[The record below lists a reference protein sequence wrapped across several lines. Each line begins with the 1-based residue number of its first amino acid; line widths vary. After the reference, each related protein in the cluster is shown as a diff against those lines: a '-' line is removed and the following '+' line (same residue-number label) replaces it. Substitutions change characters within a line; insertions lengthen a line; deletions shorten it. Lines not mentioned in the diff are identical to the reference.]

1 MGQSKGGEGVSEAS
15 ERMKRVA
22 ELHKED
28 RTLELASALGMS
40 LKEWMTAYSLKE
52 KIITHSMWTNRR
64 SPHALMIDCLHLVG
78 RYTKNKAITQV
89 SIMNKTKELWGVCT
103 SPRPNAWQDNFQAEI
118 EEVLDVLNK
127 DNEGEME
134 T

>member
-1 MGQSKGGEGVSEAS
+1 MGQSKGGKGMTEAS

-40 LKEWMTAYSLKE
+40 LKEWLTAFTLKG

-78 RYTKNKAITQV
+78 RRTKNKAVTQV

-118 EEVLDVLNK
+118 EEVFGVLDK
-127 DNEGEME
+127 DDESEME

>member
-1 MGQSKGGEGVSEAS
+1 MGQSKGGKGMTEAS

-40 LKEWMTAYSLKE
+40 LKEWMTAFTLKE
-52 KIITHSMWTNRR
+52 KIITHGMWSNRR
-64 SPHALMIDCLHLVG
+64 SPHALLIDCLHLVG
-78 RYTKNKAITQV
+78 RRTKNKAVTQV

-118 EEVLDVLNK
+118 EEVFGVLDK
-127 DNEGEME
+127 DDESEME

>member
-1 MGQSKGGEGVSEAS
+1 MTEAS

-40 LKEWMTAYSLKE
+40 LKEWMTAFTLKE
-52 KIITHSMWTNRR
+52 KIITHGMWSNRR
-64 SPHALMIDCLHLVG
+64 SPHALLIDCLHLVG
-78 RYTKNKAITQV
+78 RRTKNKAVTQV

-118 EEVLDVLNK
+118 EEVFGVLDK
-127 DNEGEME
+127 DDESEME

>member
-1 MGQSKGGEGVSEAS
+1 MPISICGGDGVSEAS

-52 KIITHSMWTNRR
+52 KIITHGMWT
-64 SPHALMIDCLHLVG
+64 
-78 RYTKNKAITQV
+78 
-89 SIMNKTKELWGVCT
+89 
-103 SPRPNAWQDNFQAEI
+103 
-118 EEVLDVLNK
+118 
-127 DNEGEME
+127 
-134 T
+134 